1 MDELLMS
8 GYPSLNS
15 DDIEFDGDSRQLPSH
30 LQSTPSSRHQR
41 TNSLQ
46 ALDRL
51 TTKIACTK
59 ESIRKEQTAR
69 DGKKNSIQIVI
80 VNNFYFLNLQI
91 MSTSTLNWQ
100 QVLTNNSCIE

>member
-1 MDELLMS
+1 MIVLLVKGIDELLMS

-46 ALDRL
+46 ALDCL

-69 DGKKNSIQIVI
+69 DGKNIVH
-80 VNNFYFLNLQI
+80 N
-91 MSTSTLNWQ
+91 
-100 QVLTNNSCIE
+100 

>member
-1 MDELLMS
+1 MVKGIDELLMS

-15 DDIEFDGDSRQLPSH
+15 DDIEFDGDIRQLPSH

-69 DGKKNSIQIVI
+69 DGKKNSAKLV
-80 VNNFYFLNLQI
+80 
-91 MSTSTLNWQ
+91 S
-100 QVLTNNSCIE
+100 